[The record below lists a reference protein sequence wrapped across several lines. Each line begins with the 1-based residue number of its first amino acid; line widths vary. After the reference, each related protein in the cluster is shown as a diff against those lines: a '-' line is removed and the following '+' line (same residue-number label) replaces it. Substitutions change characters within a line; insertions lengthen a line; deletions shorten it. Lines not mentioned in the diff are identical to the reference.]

1 VVDLKNPR
9 QPITL
14 KKKTTNWPIE
24 AAAATLGHSSGLARC
39 SKKQ

>member
-24 AAAATLGHSSGLARC
+24 AAATLGHSSGLARC